1 MQCIHMR
8 KRVFSMCPCSTRVEM
23 VREFRVKN
31 REGKMCSSSQN
42 PCKATKNTV
51 GKKHQKFK
59 KNCKLGTL

>member
-1 MQCIHMR
+1 MR

-31 REGKMCSSSQN
+31 REGKMCSSSKN

-51 GKKHQKFK
+51 GKNQLKNAK
-59 KNCKLGTL
+59 KLNSKLGTP